1 MSQEKI
7 IGVLGGMGPAATV
20 DLFQKIID
28 KTAAEKDQDHHR
40 ILIYNNPKIPDRT
53 EAILNGGESPLKELI
68 KTAKVLEKAG
78 ASFLVIP
85 CNAAH
90 YYFEELQQE
99 VGIEILNM
107 LEEVAKKIDRD
118 LNIKKVGV
126 MGTRGVLDSGIY
138 DKELKKLNFE
148 VVKPSEEQKDKI
160 MELIYSVK
168 AGQKTVEMQQE
179 LSGIAESMV
188 KKGAEAI
195 VLGCTELPLIFDIDS
210 FPYPV
215 YSSGDVLAE
224 SALKRILTLTV
235 ER

>member
-1 MSQEKI
+1 MSREEI
-7 IGVLGGMGPAATV
+7 IGVLGGMGPDATV

-28 KTAAEKDQDHHR
+28 KTAVEKDQDHHR

-68 KTAKVLEKAG
+68 KTAEVLEKAG

-85 CNAAH
+85 CNTAH
-90 YYFEELQQE
+90 YYFEELKQE

-107 LEEVAKKIDRD
+107 LEEVAKKIKRD

-126 MGTRGVLDSGIY
+126 LGTRGVLESEIY

-148 VVKPSEEQKDKI
+148 VVKPAEEQKDKI

-168 AGQKTVEMQQE
+168 TGQKTVEMQQA
-179 LSGIAESMV
+179 LSTIAESMV
-188 KKGAEAI
+188 KKGAEAV
-195 VLGCTELPLIFDIDS
+195 VLGCTELPLIFDIKS

-215 YSSGDVLAE
+215 YSSQDVLAE
-224 SALKRILTLTV
+224 SALKRINQ
-235 ER
+235 

>member
-1 MSQEKI
+1 MSQDKI
-7 IGVLGGMGPAATV
+7 IGVLGGMGPDATV

-28 KTAAEKDQDHHR
+28 KTAVEKDQDHHR

-68 KTAKVLEKAG
+68 KTAEVLKKAG
-78 ASFLVIP
+78 ASFIVIP
-85 CNAAH
+85 CNTAH

-107 LEEVAKKIDRD
+107 LEEVAKKIERD

-126 MGTRGVLDSGIY
+126 MGTRGVLESGIY

-148 VVKPSEEQKDKI
+148 VVKPAEEQKDKI

-168 AGQKTVEMQQE
+168 TGQKTLGMQQQ
-179 LSGIAESMV
+179 LSAIAESMV
-188 KKGAEAI
+188 KKGAEAV
-195 VLGCTELPLIFDIDS
+195 VLGCTELPLIFDIES
-210 FPYPV
+210 FAYPV
-215 YSSGDVLAE
+215 YSSQEVLAE
-224 SALKRILTLTV
+224 SALKRINQ
-235 ER
+235 